1 MTENEKI
8 MIDMLLMYEEELK
21 HYMTEEEYNDFA
33 EQVAKSCFLKSVK
46 RLPDKSIPDK
56 MFKKFCLNNFDT
68 ITASDDEFE
77 KALNELKKKR
87 DGDNND

>member
-1 MTENEKI
+1 
-8 MIDMLLMYEEELK
+8 MLLMYEEELK
-21 HYMTEEEYNDFA
+21 HYMSEEEYNDFA

-46 RLPDKSIPDK
+46 RLPDKRLPDK
-56 MFKKFCLNNFDT
+56 MFKMFCLNNFDT

-87 DGDNND
+87 DGDNNENDN

>member
-1 MTENEKI
+1 MMTENEKT

-21 HYMTEEEYNDFA
+21 HYMNEEEYNDFA

-46 RLPDKSIPDK
+46 RSPDK
-56 MFKKFCLNNFDT
+56 MFKKFCLNNFDK

-87 DGDNND
+87 DGDNNVR

>member
-1 MTENEKI
+1 
-8 MIDMLLMYEEELK
+8 MLQMYDEELK

-46 RLPDKSIPDK
+46 RIRNKSFRKTILD
-56 MFKKFCLNNFDT
+56 NFDV
-68 ITASDDEFE
+68 ITGSDDEFE

-87 DGDNND
+87 DGDKND